1 MTTTQSAAPAHV
13 QTGPTTSRH
22 FALGGFAF
30 VGLLLVTFALQGGT
44 QPTRES
50 SAASVKAY
58 FHAHAGNIEASQAL
72 ISLGIAAL
80 LWWLGGVGPR
90 LRAANDEFPGAA
102 TAAVAGFAAGVAL
115 VWVDIALYATA
126 AVGATRLTEDA
137 ELLLFDV
144 STAAVLL
151 SGLGLAV
158 FLAATCALNRRAHFF
173 PRWTDYLGGVTA
185 VAFVLAG
192 TGIATETNA
201 LVTIAYAA
209 TLTWCLWV
217 TAVSVSMWRRHP

>member
-1 MTTTQSAAPAHV
+1 MHTAPAS
-13 QTGPTTSRH
+13 SRH
-22 FALGGFAF
+22 FASGGFAF

-80 LWWLGGVGPR
+80 LWWLGGVWQR
-90 LRAANDEFPGAA
+90 LRDADHEFPGAA
-102 TAAVAGFAAGVAL
+102 TAAVAGLTAGAAL
-115 VWVDIALYATA
+115 VFVDIALYATA
-126 AVGATRLTEDA
+126 AVGATRFGEDA
-137 ELLLFDV
+137 ELLLFDL

-158 FLAATCALNRRAHFF
+158 FLAATCVLNRRARFF
-173 PRWTDYLGGVTA
+173 PRWTDYLGSATA
-185 VAFVLAG
+185 VAFVVGA
-192 TGIATETNA
+192 TGIATETNT

-209 TLTWCLWV
+209 TLAWCLWV
-217 TAVSVSMWRRHP
+217 AAVSVSMWRRHA